1 MFMLQ
6 SNPRSHTGLLS
17 VVSVI
22 ILPLTSGPLLATMFY
37 LSRIC
42 IQSYSFKITE
52 EFCQNWMCIA
62 LLTIVFVV
70 TYSVN
75 MIISEIMFDEVSVMM
90 FILMKYSFGSL
101 QNLFSPLAIIISYP
115 ETRNF
120 LVKKDQKGRKNRPP
134 LESSLLRKGT
144 QWLFSKM
151 NKFLSNNKIF
161 WGHPVWIISKKIAFS
176 HGYSSYLFSI

>member
-1 MFMLQ
+1 
-6 SNPRSHTGLLS
+6 
-17 VVSVI
+17 
-22 ILPLTSGPLLATMFY
+22 MFY

-75 MIISEIMFDEVSVMM
+75 MIISEILFDEVSVMM

-120 LVKKDQKGRKNRPP
+120 LVKKD
-134 LESSLLRKGT
+134 
-144 QWLFSKM
+144 
-151 NKFLSNNKIF
+151 
-161 WGHPVWIISKKIAFS
+161 
-176 HGYSSYLFSI
+176 